1 MLPAVRKPSSGGRFS
16 TIGGAAAAAGG
27 LPGASDCDASL
38 IGFWIFPLRNRKERS
53 DGCGTIHRSLG
64 RVGTERWWAA
74 AAWIRKQG
82 DVVGTTCP
90 PGQTEVEDA
99 EVWWRHFS
107 GPAAFS
113 SRPLTSDL

>member
-53 DGCGTIHRSLG
+53 DDVEPFTGVWEESGQSAGG
-64 RVGTERWWAA
+64 RRRGSGNRETLWGRRVLLDRRRW
-74 AAWIRKQG
+74 RTLRFGG
-82 DVVGTTCP
+82 D
-90 PGQTEVEDA
+90 
-99 EVWWRHFS
+99 
-107 GPAAFS
+107 
-113 SRPLTSDL
+113 TSVDRRRLAPVP